1 MGVDSHFDFEEEKKW
16 PTCPSNSMCLMIPRT
31 KYFINVKKSIIVAL
45 AFLID
50 ILATKGATVLFLT
63 LLGKV
68 NKSIYKLNDEEFLI
82 LKKLYELNKN
92 NECVTLDDLVNK
104 FDDNYKI
111 EEIIYNL
118 KKNEIITEDNECL
131 KISI

>member
-1 MGVDSHFDFEEEKKW
+1 M
-16 PTCPSNSMCLMIPRT
+16 
-31 KYFINVKKSIIVAL
+31 
-45 AFLID
+45 ID

-92 NECVTLDDLVNK
+92 NECITLDDLVNK
-104 FDDNYKI
+104 FEDNYKI

-118 KKNEIITEDNECL
+118 KKNEIITEDNKCL